1 MKMKRSI
8 AAALL
13 LTAGIAFAY
22 EDVTDLTGAT
32 DPPKGEG
39 DDSFVGDNRPGAI
52 QAGDEAGQE
61 RQKSAAPADQTASF
75 DELDADQDGNVSE
88 YEARDHHELVE
99 SFSEVDADNDG
110 VLSEDELSEW
120 NQQRDTSAR

>member
-39 DDSFVGDNRPGAI
+39 DDSFVGDNRPGVI
-52 QAGDEAGQE
+52 QAGDEAGKE
-61 RQKSAAPADQTASF
+61 RQKSTAPADQTASF
-75 DELDADQDGNVSE
+75 NELDADKDGNVSE

-99 SFSEVDADNDG
+99 AFGEVDADNDG
-110 VLSEDELSEW
+110 VLSENELNDW
-120 NQQRDTSAR
+120 NEQRESAR